1 MAKTF
6 DGPPTLERS
15 GSEHRRAVTSLA
27 LLERARAW
35 EWVKDPLFA
44 RGGQGSRITIF
55 LFKEKLAFVRLSLN
69 NRLNIMKSYFSIKP
83 GATFFLGSSRTLVYH
98 KDDVEI
104 IYKTKTPSGKTYYA
118 HVYLMLGGENSVT
131 LYADWGDYFLH
142 MSSIKDQEHFF
153 GIMKRP
159 CPTFVQI
166 WQSEHPDNIFVMSAN
181 AGQTIGLGMD
191 IENVDYRNLAPTS
204 LPFHPLVE
212 LGLDK
217 FIDAVNKLYVELNSH
232 CPLKLWKDR
241 LVAVWRQ
248 ETL

>member
-1 MAKTF
+1 MLKNILIRAT
-6 DGPPTLERS
+6 TSAERYCN
-15 GSEHRRAVTSLA
+15 E
-27 LLERARAW
+27 EP
-35 EWVKDPLFA
+35 KY
-44 RGGQGSRITIF
+44 
-55 LFKEKLAFVRLSLN
+55 K
-69 NRLNIMKSYFSIKP
+69 IMKSYFSIKP

-142 MSSIKDQEHFF
+142 LSSIKDQEHFF

-181 AGQTIGLGMD
+181 AGQTMGLGMD
-191 IENVDYRNLAPTS
+191 IENVDYRNLAPTY

-212 LGLDK
+212 IALRKFLDANN
-217 FIDAVNKLYVELNSH
+217 DLYLELNSH

-241 LVAVWRQ
+241 LVAVWGQ

>member
-1 MAKTF
+1 
-6 DGPPTLERS
+6 
-15 GSEHRRAVTSLA
+15 
-27 LLERARAW
+27 
-35 EWVKDPLFA
+35 
-44 RGGQGSRITIF
+44 
-55 LFKEKLAFVRLSLN
+55 
-69 NRLNIMKSYFSIKP
+69 MKSYFSIKP

-131 LYADWGDYFLH
+131 PLT
-142 MSSIKDQEHFF
+142 
-153 GIMKRP
+153 
-159 CPTFVQI
+159 PT
-166 WQSEHPDNIFVMSAN
+166 
-181 AGQTIGLGMD
+181 
-191 IENVDYRNLAPTS
+191 Y

-241 LVAVWRQ
+241 LVAVWG
-248 ETL
+248 EKTK

>member
-1 MAKTF
+1 MTTSA
-6 DGPPTLERS
+6 ERYCN
-15 GSEHRRAVTSLA
+15 GEQ
-27 LLERARAW
+27 
-35 EWVKDPLFA
+35 KY
-44 RGGQGSRITIF
+44 
-55 LFKEKLAFVRLSLN
+55 K
-69 NRLNIMKSYFSIKP
+69 IMKSYFSIKP

-142 MSSIKDQEHFF
+142 LSSIKDQEHFF

-166 WQSEHPDNIFVMSAN
+166 WQSEHPDDIFIMSAN
-181 AGQTIGLGMD
+181 AGQTMGLGMD

-212 LGLDK
+212 IGLRK
-217 FIDAVNKLYVELNSH
+217 FLDANN
-232 CPLKLWKDR
+232 D
-241 LVAVWRQ
+241 
-248 ETL
+248 

>member
-1 MAKTF
+1 
-6 DGPPTLERS
+6 
-15 GSEHRRAVTSLA
+15 
-27 LLERARAW
+27 
-35 EWVKDPLFA
+35 
-44 RGGQGSRITIF
+44 
-55 LFKEKLAFVRLSLN
+55 
-69 NRLNIMKSYFSIKP
+69 MKSYFSIKP

-131 LYADWGDYFLH
+131 L
-142 MSSIKDQEHFF
+142 
-153 GIMKRP
+153 
-159 CPTFVQI
+159 
-166 WQSEHPDNIFVMSAN
+166 
-181 AGQTIGLGMD
+181 
-191 IENVDYRNLAPTS
+191 LAPTY

-241 LVAVWRQ
+241 LLAVWGQ

>member
-1 MAKTF
+1 MI
-6 DGPPTLERS
+6 LEKRYCN
-15 GSEHRRAVTSLA
+15 E
-27 LLERARAW
+27 EQ
-35 EWVKDPLFA
+35 KY
-44 RGGQGSRITIF
+44 
-55 LFKEKLAFVRLSLN
+55 K
-69 NRLNIMKSYFSIKP
+69 IMKSYFSIKP

-131 LYADWGDYFLH
+131 LYAGWGDYFLH

-181 AGQTIGLGMD
+181 AGQTMGLGMD
-191 IENVDYRNLAPTS
+191 IENVDYRNLAPTY

-217 FIDAVNKLYVELNSH
+217 
-232 CPLKLWKDR
+232 
-241 LVAVWRQ
+241 
-248 ETL
+248 

>member
-1 MAKTF
+1 
-6 DGPPTLERS
+6 
-15 GSEHRRAVTSLA
+15 
-27 LLERARAW
+27 
-35 EWVKDPLFA
+35 
-44 RGGQGSRITIF
+44 
-55 LFKEKLAFVRLSLN
+55 
-69 NRLNIMKSYFSIKP
+69 MKSYFSIKP

-104 IYKTKTPSGKTYYA
+104 IYKTKTPTGKTYYA

-131 LYADWGDYFLH
+131 L
-142 MSSIKDQEHFF
+142 
-153 GIMKRP
+153 
-159 CPTFVQI
+159 
-166 WQSEHPDNIFVMSAN
+166 
-181 AGQTIGLGMD
+181 
-191 IENVDYRNLAPTS
+191 LAPTY

-241 LVAVWRQ
+241 LVAVWGQ

>member
-1 MAKTF
+1 
-6 DGPPTLERS
+6 
-15 GSEHRRAVTSLA
+15 
-27 LLERARAW
+27 
-35 EWVKDPLFA
+35 
-44 RGGQGSRITIF
+44 
-55 LFKEKLAFVRLSLN
+55 
-69 NRLNIMKSYFSIKP
+69 MKSYFSIKP

-131 LYADWGDYFLH
+131 L
-142 MSSIKDQEHFF
+142 
-153 GIMKRP
+153 
-159 CPTFVQI
+159 
-166 WQSEHPDNIFVMSAN
+166 
-181 AGQTIGLGMD
+181 
-191 IENVDYRNLAPTS
+191 LAPTY

-217 FIDAVNKLYVELNSH
+217 FLDAVNKLYVELNSH

-241 LVAVWRQ
+241 LVAVWGQ